1 MIKIND
7 NKRDMQLDMY
17 RGLSMLYVVCFI
29 HVLYWLKIGDQPFM
43 SLVLF
48 EMPVIFFIS
57 GASLS
62 FNKDPRPIMKTLKSR
77 FYRILLPYYIYAMV
91 MVVIVAALSIIW
103 YYWYPNIE
111 QIFGTKVA
119 SKYMFDIRD
128 YTWHDIA
135 SILKTSNV
143 PQSPCVWHLWFI
155 LPYLVLSC
163 TFDIQKRILQK
174 VNGGGYLCLCIM
186 LFIAADLWPL
196 TGLLR
201 TILFYNIF
209 MVMGFCYYKN
219 CKEQMVTLTG
229 IVSAAV
235 VLIMVNIFHVDFCP
249 MQSHKFP
256 PDTLFLFYNVFA
268 ICVLSLIMKRVNIP
282 EWKVL
287 RIWNERG
294 YTLYLYQSIVFF
306 VVFGVHLAIVKKI
319 PSAIVQAIICS
330 TLMFVLST
338 AVSCFTY
345 VLELN
350 IVRFVKRIVNRL

>member
-1 MIKIND
+1 
-7 NKRDMQLDMY
+7 
-17 RGLSMLYVVCFI
+17 
-29 HVLYWLKIGDQPFM
+29 
-43 SLVLF
+43 
-48 EMPVIFFIS
+48 
-57 GASLS
+57 
-62 FNKDPRPIMKTLKSR
+62 
-77 FYRILLPYYIYAMV
+77 
-91 MVVIVAALSIIW
+91 
-103 YYWYPNIE
+103 
-111 QIFGTKVA
+111 
-119 SKYMFDIRD
+119 
-128 YTWHDIA
+128 
-135 SILKTSNV
+135 
-143 PQSPCVWHLWFI
+143 
-155 LPYLVLSC
+155 
-163 TFDIQKRILQK
+163 
-174 VNGGGYLCLCIM
+174 M

>member
-174 VNGGGYLCLCIM
+174 VNGGV
-186 LFIAADLWPL
+186 
-196 TGLLR
+196 
-201 TILFYNIF
+201 F
-209 MVMGFCYYKN
+209 M
-219 CKEQMVTLTG
+219 
-229 IVSAAV
+229 
-235 VLIMVNIFHVDFCP
+235 P
-249 MQSHKFP
+249 MH
-256 PDTLFLFYNVFA
+256 NV
-268 ICVLSLIMKRVNIP
+268 IYCR
-282 EWKVL
+282 
-287 RIWNERG
+287 
-294 YTLYLYQSIVFF
+294 
-306 VVFGVHLAIVKKI
+306 
-319 PSAIVQAIICS
+319 
-330 TLMFVLST
+330 
-338 AVSCFTY
+338 
-345 VLELN
+345 
-350 IVRFVKRIVNRL
+350 